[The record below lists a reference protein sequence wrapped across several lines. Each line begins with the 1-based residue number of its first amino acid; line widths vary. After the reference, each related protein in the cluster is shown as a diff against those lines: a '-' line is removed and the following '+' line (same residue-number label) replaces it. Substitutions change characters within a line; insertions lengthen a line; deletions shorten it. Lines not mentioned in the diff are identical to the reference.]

1 MLGDVSDDVL
11 DRRDI
16 ILFVVTRGVVALVD
30 NGAQLLCS
38 VSGGLER
45 PYRSLT
51 DPDEVLTVI
60 NAVDE
65 NE

>member
-1 MLGDVSDDVL
+1 VLGNVLDEPL

-16 ILFVVTRGVVALVD
+16 IQFVIIRGVVALVE
-30 NGAQLLCS
+30 NGAQLLRS
-38 VSGGLER
+38 VAGCLKR
-45 PYRSLT
+45 PYRSLA
-51 DPDEVLTVI
+51 DPDEVLTVS